1 MKMSKIKIMIDPGHG
16 GRDPGAVA
24 NGLVEKELA
33 LTIARNLRTALL
45 NHYDVEVRLTR
56 DRDVF
61 LTLEER
67 ARLANAWA
75 ADCFVSIHFNAGGGT
90 GFETFI
96 HPNAGKA
103 TQDIQKILHPQIKNQ
118 LACMDRGQKKAN
130 FAVLRLTKMPAI
142 LTENLFLDHTED
154 AKQLKDTT
162 VIHAITQGHLIGL
175 QKALHLPALKPNSK
189 PTASTTTKPNTTMPT
204 YRLRIDGKQVGAYK
218 QQDNLIEQIQHQLQ
232 VAKKIELERI

>member
-1 MKMSKIKIMIDPGHG
+1 MKMRKIKIMIDPGHG

-45 NHYDVEVRLTR
+45 NHHNVEVRLTR
-56 DRDVF
+56 DRDIF

-67 ARLANAWA
+67 ARLANAWG
-75 ADCFVSIHFNAGGGT
+75 ADCFISIHINAGGGT

-103 TQDIQKILHPQIKNQ
+103 TQDIQKILHPEIKNR
-118 LACMDRGQKKAN
+118 LTCADRGLKKAN

-154 AKQLKDTT
+154 ANQLKDTN

-175 QKALHLPALKPNSK
+175 QKALALKPIPKS
-189 PTASTTTKPNTTMPT
+189 TASTNTKPNTTTPT
-204 YRLRIDGKQVGAYK
+204 YRLRIDGKQVGAY
-218 QQDNLIEQIQHQLQ
+218 QQKDNLIEHIQHHLHA
-232 VAKKIELERI
+232 AKKIELERI

>member
-1 MKMSKIKIMIDPGHG
+1 MSKMKIMIDPGHG

-24 NGLVEKELA
+24 NGLVEKEIA

-45 NHYDVEVRLTR
+45 NHYNVEVRLTR
-56 DRDVF
+56 DRDLF

-67 ARLANAWA
+67 ARLANAWG
-75 ADCFVSIHFNAGGGT
+75 ADCFISIHLNAGGGT

-103 TQDIQKILHPQIKNQ
+103 TQDIQNILHPEIKNR
-118 LACMDRGQKKAN
+118 LSCADRGQKKAN

-154 AKQLKDTT
+154 AKQLKDSN
-162 VIHAITQGHLIGL
+162 VIHAITEGHLIGL
-175 QKALHLPALKPNSK
+175 QKALHLPALKPNLK
-189 PTASTTTKPNTTMPT
+189 PTNTKPNTATPT
-204 YRLRIDGKQVGAYK
+204 YRLRIDGKQVGAYQ
-218 QQDNLIEQIQHQLQ
+218 QQDNLIEHIQHHLH
-232 VAKKIELERI
+232 AANKIELERI